1 MIQYSL
7 QINNFNFFIF
17 IRKYI
22 IYVCSYLV
30 HKPSC
35 TFISTHHNPKNYY
48 TFMLM
53 SHTHSPLLI
62 QWITSA
68 RLLIGQKIYNADVS
82 VLIYYISQFNI
93 LFNITDFYVKIR
105 RSLLINAIYFSV
117 IVTLRKNF
125 QRKNESWR
133 AARYGPYGRTSIVW

>member
-1 MIQYSL
+1 
-7 QINNFNFFIF
+7 
-17 IRKYI
+17 
-22 IYVCSYLV
+22 
-30 HKPSC
+30 
-35 TFISTHHNPKNYY
+35 
-48 TFMLM
+48 M

-133 AARYGPYGRTSIVW
+133 AARYGPYSRTSIVW